1 MTAAMPNGAVAALL
15 GRETAAAVERLR
27 RSVVTVRGR
36 AGGGCGTVWRDD
48 GLIVSN
54 HHVVRGDHAEVET
67 WEGHT
72 LTADVVTRDPERDLV
87 ALRVE
92 GDAPA
97 PVSTRDGEPLRV
109 GELVIAIG
117 NPWGRRGAATVG
129 IVSSAA
135 AVTEE
140 NRAPIPDAI
149 YADVRLA
156 PGNSGGPLADARGR
170 VIGINAM
177 VSGGMGV
184 AIPAA
189 AVEQFVAGGAREH
202 GVLGIVM
209 LAVPLP
215 AGVVAPAAA
224 GPNGGPDGLMVTDV
238 AAGSA
243 AERAGVIPGDILLAV
258 DGGHGGARAI
268 GRALEVL
275 IPGESVRFDL
285 LRGGELRSIDVVAA
299 AA

>member
-1 MTAAMPNGAVAALL
+1 MVTAAMPNGAVAALL

-27 RSVVTVRGR
+27 RSVVTVHGR

-67 WEGHT
+67 WEGRT

-97 PVSTRDGEPLRV
+97 SVSTRVGAPLRV

-135 AVTEE
+135 TVTEE

-189 AVEQFVAGGAREH
+189 AVERFVAGGARER

-209 LAVPLP
+209 LAMPLP

-224 GPNGGPDGLMVTDV
+224 GPDGLMVTDV
-238 AAGSA
+238 ATGSA

-258 DGGHGGARAI
+258 DGGRGGARAI